1 MAKPGSLKTAS
12 RTARES
18 ASSRDTSVN
27 RAAAAKDPA
36 PRVTAP
42 RPPVKE
48 TAKET
53 PPSPAAVV
61 EDAPPVPVALK
72 EAAEVEQHARFKVC
86 AETHGVRLH
95 RIHVLS
101 ATKLG
106 SFQSTL
112 VFDCVCGQRW
122 LLRVM
127 QGDVVSVDTGI
138 LEELRRGREGQATA
152 PPGYPGAPASQSPA
166 RKG

>member
-1 MAKPGSLKTAS
+1 MAKHGPLKTAS
-12 RTARES
+12 KTARES
-18 ASSRDTSVN
+18 AATTTPVN

-36 PRVTAP
+36 PRETAP
-42 RPPVKE
+42 RPSRPS
-48 TAKET
+48 AKE
-53 PPSPAAVV
+53 AAPRAVAV
-61 EDAPPVPVALK
+61 AEAPVPVALK
-72 EAAEVEQHARFKVC
+72 EAAEVEQHGRFKVC
-86 AETHGVRLH
+86 AETHGIRLH

-152 PPGYPGAPASQSPA
+152 PPGYPGAPSSTSAA